1 MEKSK
6 GQVSIPTIEWEGG
19 ADGRVKLI
27 DQTLLPGEFKF
38 IYCDNKECLWEA
50 IKMLRVRGAP
60 AIGIAAAMGVFLG
73 IRNVHADNF
82 NDFFLKLQE
91 VTTYLG
97 TARPTAVNLFWAL
110 ERMEHVAQAFHTEPV
125 ETIKEFLFKEALEI
139 LEEDRDSSK
148 KIGEHGA
155 ALIPRGS
162 TVMTYC
168 NAGGLATGGYGT
180 ALAVIYAAKAQ
191 GKVDKVFAC
200 ETRPLLQGARL
211 TSWELLEAG
220 LDVTLICDNMAA
232 HVMAEKKIDAVVVG
246 SDRIAANGDA
256 ANKIGSY
263 GLSIIAK
270 EHKVP
275 FYVAAPIS
283 TFDMKISKGSDIP
296 IEERSPDEVTYI
308 TGHRIAPDGVNVFNP
323 AFDVIPAGNIRAII
337 TEKGV
342 VKNPTTE
349 GMKKLVEG

>member
-1 MEKSK
+1 MS
-6 GQVSIPTIEWEGG
+6 VPTIEWEGG
-19 ADGRVKLI
+19 VDGKVKLI
-27 DQTLLPGEFKF
+27 DQTLLPGELKF
-38 IYCDNKECLWEA
+38 IYCDNKECMWEA
-50 IKMLRVRGAP
+50 IKTLRVRGAP
-60 AIGIAAAMGVFLG
+60 AIGIAAAMGVILG
-73 IRNVHADNF
+73 IRNVQAENF

-97 TARPTAVNLFWAL
+97 TSRPTAVNLFWAL
-110 ERMEHVAQAFHTEPV
+110 ERMERVAQAFHTEPV
-125 ETIKEFLFKEALEI
+125 KTIKEFLFKEALEI
-139 LEEDRDSSK
+139 LEEDKDSSK
-148 KIGEHGA
+148 RIGEHGA
-155 ALIPRGS
+155 ALIPSGS

-180 ALAVIYAAKAQ
+180 ALAVIYAAKEQ
-191 GKVDKVFAC
+191 GKVDRVFAC

-246 SDRIAANGDA
+246 SDRIAASGDA

-263 GLSIIAK
+263 GLSIIAR
-270 EHKVP
+270 EHNVP

-308 TGHRIAPDGVNVFNP
+308 TGHRTAPEGVHVYNP
-323 AFDVIPAGNIRAII
+323 AFDVIPARNIRAII

-342 VKNPTTE
+342 IKNPNTKRV
-349 GMKKLVEG
+349 KKLVEG